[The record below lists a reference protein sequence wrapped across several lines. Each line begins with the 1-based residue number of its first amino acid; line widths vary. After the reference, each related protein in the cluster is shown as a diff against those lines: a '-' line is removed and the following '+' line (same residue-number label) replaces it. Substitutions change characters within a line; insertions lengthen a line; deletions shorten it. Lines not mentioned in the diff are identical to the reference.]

1 MSTVPTPNALC
12 FGSDLPGQGI
22 PCHVDTT
29 PEGLALTF
37 SGDSGQPAGQTVLF
51 GRLSLDA
58 GGFDHDQLV
67 MKWDQG
73 GAGRTLY
80 IKDAAAI
87 AAFRRAAPPDLLA
100 HFDRAATSVRQARA
114 TRRTVLLAVV
124 GLLVALGMG
133 AWLGSDALVTW
144 AAGLIPPEWEKQIG
158 ESAMQDV
165 LAQQEVVR
173 DGPVVEAVKEM
184 TTRLTDQIPNSPY
197 PFTVTVVNSPVV
209 NAFALPGG
217 SIVVYTGLVK
227 EAGGPEEVAGVLGHE
242 INHVLQRHGMERIVK
257 TLGVMAVAA
266 ILFGDQQGL
275 IGLARQLGVEIVT
288 LKYNRDQETEAD
300 LTGLRLLHKAR
311 VDPAGM
317 IAFFERLAQ
326 SEKDKERVE
335 LLSTHPMSTARAGR
349 LKAELKSLPS
359 FLPEPFAFD
368 WEKIQSSL
376 KSVSPPAK
384 SKIVQT
390 DGRPEQSL
398 TKTLDRPRRAVNLRT
413 RFMHPPS
420 RRLP

>member
-1 MSTVPTPNALC
+1 MAFTPNALC

-29 PEGLALTF
+29 PEGLALAF
-37 SGDSGQPAGQTVLF
+37 SGDSGQPAGQTVSF
-51 GRLSLDA
+51 GRLSLEA

-67 MKWDQG
+67 MKWAQG

-87 AAFRRAAPPDLLA
+87 AAFRCTAPPELLA
-100 HFDRAATSVRQARA
+100 HFDRAAASVRQARA
-114 TRRTVLLAVV
+114 TRRTVLLVVV

-144 AAGLIPPEWEKQIG
+144 TVGLIPTEWEKQIG
-158 ESAMQDV
+158 EAAMQDV
-165 LAQQEVVR
+165 LAQQEVIWE
-173 DGPVVEAVKEM
+173 GPAVEAAKEM
-184 TTRLTDQIPNSPY
+184 TTRLTEQIPNSPY
-197 PFTVTVVNSPVV
+197 RFTVTVVKSPVV

-217 SIVVYTGLVK
+217 YVVVFTGLIR
-227 EAGGPEEVAGVLGHE
+227 EANSPEEVAGVLGHE
-242 INHVLQRHGMERIVK
+242 INHVLQRHGLERIVK

-275 IGLARQLGVEIVT
+275 IGLAKQLGVEIVT
-288 LKYNRDQETEAD
+288 LKYGRDQETEAD
-300 LTGLRLLHKAR
+300 LTGLRLLHKAK

-317 IAFFERLAQ
+317 ITFFERLAQ

-335 LLSTHPMSTARAGR
+335 LLSTHPMSAPRAAR
-349 LKAELKSLPS
+349 LKAELATLPK
-359 FLPEPFAFD
+359 FVPEPFALD

-384 SKIVQT
+384 S
-390 DGRPEQSL
+390 
-398 TKTLDRPRRAVNLRT
+398 
-413 RFMHPPS
+413 
-420 RRLP
+420 

>member
-1 MSTVPTPNALC
+1 MVFTPNALC

-29 PEGLALTF
+29 PEGLALAF
-37 SGDSGQPAGQTVLF
+37 SGDSGQPAGQTVSF
-51 GRLSLDA
+51 GRLSLEA

-67 MKWDQG
+67 MKWTQG

-87 AAFRRAAPPDLLA
+87 AAFRCTAPPELLA
-100 HFDRAATSVRQARA
+100 HFDRAAASVRQARA
-114 TRRTVLLAVV
+114 TRRTVLLVVV

-144 AAGLIPPEWEKQIG
+144 TVGLIPTEWEKQIG
-158 ESAMQDV
+158 EAAMQDV
-165 LAQQEVVR
+165 LAQQEVIWE
-173 DGPVVEAVKEM
+173 GPAVEAAKEM
-184 TTRLTDQIPNSPY
+184 TTRLTEQIPNSPY
-197 PFTVTVVNSPVV
+197 RFTVTVVKSPVV

-217 SIVVYTGLVK
+217 YVVVFTGLIR
-227 EAGGPEEVAGVLGHE
+227 EANSPEEVAGVLGHE
-242 INHVLQRHGMERIVK
+242 INHVLQRHGLERIVK

-275 IGLARQLGVEIVT
+275 IGLAKQLGVEIIT
-288 LKYNRDQETEAD
+288 LKYGRDQETEAD
-300 LTGLRLLHKAR
+300 LTGLRLLHKAK

-317 IAFFERLAQ
+317 ITFFERLAQ

-349 LKAELKSLPS
+349 LKAELNHMPKL
-359 FLPEPFAFD
+359 LPEPFAFD

-384 SKIVQT
+384 S
-390 DGRPEQSL
+390 
-398 TKTLDRPRRAVNLRT
+398 
-413 RFMHPPS
+413 
-420 RRLP
+420 